1 MAYQAEI
8 SRHNPTAFLFLIDQ
22 SGSMGD
28 KLSSGRTKADVV
40 ADVMNRTLTNLITR
54 CTKSEG
60 TRNYFDIGV
69 IGYGGRGVNNG
80 FKGELGNKIMHP
92 ISEIEAAPLRIE
104 DRVKREDDG
113 AGGLVERKIKF
124 PVWLEAEAYGGT
136 PMNGALIKAAE
147 ELAAWCDDHPD
158 SYPPT
163 ILHITDGE
171 ANDEGNPESIAEKL
185 RTLSTNDGE
194 ILIFNLHVT
203 DSNAKEVVFPSSV
216 DGLPNPFA
224 EMLFN
229 MSSVLP
235 EHLKGCA
242 LEKGIKTD
250 GEARGFIFNAD
261 GVQIVDFFDIG
272 TRAANMR

>member
-8 SRHNPTAFLFLIDQ
+8 SRHNPSAFLFLIDQ
-22 SGSMGD
+22 SGSMSD
-28 KLSSGRTKADVV
+28 RLPSGRTKSEFV

-69 IGYGGRGVNNG
+69 IGYGGHGVANG
-80 FKGELGNKIMHP
+80 FKGELGGKIMHP
-92 ISEIEAAPLRIE
+92 ISEIEAAPLRVE
-104 DRVKREDDG
+104 DRIKKEDDG

-124 PVWLEAEAYGGT
+124 PVWFEAEAYGGT
-136 PMNGALIKAAE
+136 PMCGALVKAAE
-147 ELAAWCDDHPD
+147 ELANWCDEHPD

-171 ANDEGNPESIAEKL
+171 ANDDNPEPIAAKL
-185 RTLSTNDGE
+185 GTLSTNDGE
-194 ILIFNLHVT
+194 ILIFNLHVS
-203 DSNAKEVVFPSSV
+203 DSNAQPVIFPSSG
-216 DGLPNPFA
+216 DGLPNQFA
-224 EMLFN
+224 EMLFR

-235 EHLKGCA
+235 DHLKGCA
-242 LEKGIKTD
+242 QEKGIKTD

-272 TRAANMR
+272 TRASQMR